1 MRITSSDFEEGNGI
15 PKKFSC
21 EGDDISPALRF
32 EGVPAA
38 AKSLAL
44 IVHDPD
50 APRREGFTHWLLYN
64 MPPSV
69 KEIPQN
75 VPKNEERV
83 PRLGVQGR
91 NDAGK
96 LGYMGP
102 CPPSG
107 SHSYFFRLYALKTE
121 LPLEPSATTQELKAA
136 MQSHIIEQ
144 AEVMGTYAKSKAQ
157 GAR

>member
-1 MRITSSDFEEGNGI
+1 MRITSSDFQEGKAI

-21 EGDDISPALRF
+21 EGDDVSPQLRWQ
-32 EGVPAA
+32 GVPPA
-38 AKSLAL
+38 AKSLVL
-44 IVHDPD
+44 ILHDPD

-64 MPPSV
+64 IPPAV

-75 VPKNEERV
+75 APKNQERI
-83 PRLGVQGR
+83 PGLGVHGK

-96 LGYMGP
+96 LGYVGP

-107 SHSYFFRLYALKTE
+107 SHRYFFRLYALTTE
-121 LPLEPSATTQELKAA
+121 LALEPGATVQELKTA

-144 AEVMGTYAKSKAQ
+144 AETMGTYAKSRAQ
-157 GAR
+157 SAG